1 MKKVDQETVGP
12 EDSAGAVGVSE
23 IGSAAEAGAGS
34 AAVGAGVVASVGS
47 VPSAAAGTGASTGTS
62 GTAAAA
68 ASVPA
73 AQVPVTSNPVV
84 ISGERVSSFN
94 SMPDKDQRRNVAS
107 APAVMSS
114 AVSRNVMFLM
124 RTLSGKLTACVRACA
139 KDSVVG
145 DARCSFVVS
154 PSTSA
159 AAILTA
165 PKGSDQS
172 EILN

>member
-1 MKKVDQETVGP
+1 MKKVDQETGGT
-12 EDSAGAVGVSE
+12 EDSAGVVGVSE
-23 IGSAAEAGAGS
+23 IDSAAEAGAASAAVGTGSVASVGSVLS
-34 AAVGAGVVASVGS
+34 AAVGAGTSS
-47 VPSAAAGTGASTGTS
+47 GTS
-62 GTAAAA
+62 GTAAVA
-68 ASVPA
+68 ASIPVA
-73 AQVPVTSNPVV
+73 KVPVTSNPVV

-107 APAVMSS
+107 APAVTSS

-139 KDSVVG
+139 RASVVG
-145 DARCSFVVS
+145 AARCSFVVS
-154 PSTSA
+154 PVTSA
-159 AAILTA
+159 DAILTA

>member
-1 MKKVDQETVGP
+1 MKKVDQETGGT
-12 EDSAGAVGVSE
+12 EDSAGAAGVSK

-34 AAVGAGVVASVGS
+34 AAVGAGSVASVGPVLS
-47 VPSAAAGTGASTGTS
+47 VAAGAGASTGTS
-62 GTAAAA
+62 GTAAVAA
-68 ASVPA
+68 PVPVA
-73 AQVPVTSNPVV
+73 KVPVTSNPAV

-94 SMPDKDQRRNVAS
+94 STPDKDQRRNVAS
-107 APAVMSS
+107 APAVTSS
-114 AVSRNVMFLM
+114 AVSWNVMFLI

-139 KDSVVG
+139 RDSVVG

-159 AAILTA
+159 DAILTA